1 MVTLISLLLIFQI
14 ILDATNFMKLQITT
28 HKHQNSKLN
37 GVQIQRKELKK
48 TMLDSGENYELFYIC
63 FSCDIFKLC
72 KSFQVVLSDL
82 YESWRI
88 QIKKSLN

>member
-37 GVQIQRKELKK
+37 GVQVQRKELKK
-48 TMLDSGENYELFYIC
+48 TMLDSGDNYKLFYIC
-63 FSCDIFKLC
+63 FSCDILSYVNHSKLC
-72 KSFQVVLSDL
+72 
-82 YESWRI
+82 
-88 QIKKSLN
+88 